1 MIKKLSAMGVIIL
14 VTSALACE
22 RSENANNANR
32 TASTNS
38 NTTANANAARTSG
51 VSDAWI
57 TAKTK
62 LALIADQ
69 RTSGFAT
76 DVDTNS
82 GTVTLSGKVDNEQA
96 KAAGTEVTRGIDGVK
111 NVNNQLQVV
120 PDAKRK
126 DVNAADDKIEDNI
139 KKATDTDPN
148 LKGLGLSADSNAGVV
163 TLSGTVD
170 THEQLV
176 NAAQAIR
183 KIAGV
188 KGVVTTPVTVRN
200 ERKS

>member
-1 MIKKLSAMGVIIL
+1 MIRKLLGMAAITL
-14 VTSALACE
+14 VVFALACD
-22 RSENANNANR
+22 RADNTNNANR
-32 TASTNS
+32 PAS
-38 NTTANANAARTSG
+38 ANANANANSNATRTSG
-51 VSDAWI
+51 VSDTWI

-76 DVDTNS
+76 DVDTNN
-82 GTVTLSGKVDNEQA
+82 GTVTLSGKVDTEQA
-96 KAAGTEVTRGIDGVK
+96 KTAATEVARGIEGAK
-111 NVNNQLQVV
+111 SVNNQLQVV

-126 DVNAADDKIEDNI
+126 DVNAADDKIEDSI
-139 KKATDTDPN
+139 KKAMDTDPN
-148 LKGLGLSADSNAGVV
+148 LKGLGLSVDSNAGVV

-176 NAAQAIR
+176 NAAQAVR
-183 KIAGV
+183 KMAGV

>member
-1 MIKKLSAMGVIIL
+1 MIKKLSAMAVIAL
-14 VTSALACE
+14 VTFALACE

-32 TASTNS
+32 AATANS
-38 NTTANANAARTSG
+38 NTTANANVARTSG
-51 VSDAWI
+51 VSDGWI

-76 DVDTNS
+76 DVDTNN
-82 GTVTLSGKVDNEQA
+82 GTVTLSGKVDIEQA
-96 KAAGTEVTRGIDGVK
+96 KTAATEVARGIEGVK

-139 KKATDTDPN
+139 KKAMDNDPN

-183 KIAGV
+183 KMAGV

>member
-1 MIKKLSAMGVIIL
+1 MIRKLLALAAITIVAF
-14 VTSALACE
+14 ALACD
-22 RSENANNANR
+22 RADNANNTNR
-32 TASTNS
+32 P
-38 NTTANANAARTSG
+38 ANANANANVARTSG
-51 VSDAWI
+51 VSDTWI

-76 DVDTNS
+76 DVDTNN
-82 GTVTLSGKVDNEQA
+82 GTVTLSGKVDTEQA
-96 KAAGTEVTRGIDGVK
+96 KAAATEVARGIEGAK
-111 NVNNQLQVV
+111 SVNNQLQVV

-126 DVNAADDKIEDNI
+126 DVNAADDKIEDGI
-139 KKATDTDPN
+139 KKALDADPK

-183 KIAGV
+183 QVAGV

>member
-1 MIKKLSAMGVIIL
+1 MIRKLLALAAITIVAF
-14 VTSALACE
+14 ALACD
-22 RSENANNANR
+22 RADNANNTNR
-32 TASTNS
+32 P
-38 NTTANANAARTSG
+38 ANANANANVARTSG
-51 VSDAWI
+51 VSDTWI

-76 DVDTNS
+76 DVDTNN
-82 GTVTLSGKVDNEQA
+82 GTVTLSGKVDTEQA
-96 KAAGTEVTRGIDGVK
+96 KAAATEVARGIEGAK
-111 NVNNQLQVV
+111 SVNNQLQVV

-126 DVNAADDKIEDNI
+126 DVNAADDKIEDGI
-139 KKATDTDPN
+139 KKALDADPK

-183 KIAGV
+183 QIAGV